1 MSKQTNRFGPSP
13 ARRAMGLRRGAAR
26 KPTPMSRNDHIHLFS
41 TEANARRLREALQ
54 QVDEGRVH
62 WMPVE
67 ELCARVRM
75 SER

>member
-1 MSKQTNRFGPSP
+1 
-13 ARRAMGLRRGAAR
+13 
-26 KPTPMSRNDHIHLFS
+26 MSRNDHIHLFS

-54 QVDEGRVH
+54 QVDEGRVR